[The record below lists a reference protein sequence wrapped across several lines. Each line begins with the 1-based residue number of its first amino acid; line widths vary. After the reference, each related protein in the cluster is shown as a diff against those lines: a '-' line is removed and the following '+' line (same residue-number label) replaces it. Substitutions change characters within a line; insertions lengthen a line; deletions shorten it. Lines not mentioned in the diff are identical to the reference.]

1 MLTHPQFDPIA
12 LSLGPLAIRWYG
24 LTYVLAFVLFMVLG
38 RMHLKRRPD
47 MGFKASDLD
56 DLLFYGI
63 LGVILGGRIG
73 YIVFYKASQYLA
85 NPIEIFYI
93 WQGGMS
99 FHGGFLG
106 VLVAML
112 LFARKTNRTFFQ
124 VTDYIAPLVPTGYA
138 AGRLGNF
145 INGELPGRIVE
156 ANSIPWAMCFP
167 QADRFKSGSEA
178 FYRLVPNTNNF
189 YECLPG
195 ALYRHPSQL
204 YQLALEGLLLF
215 VILWIYSK
223 KPRPVGAVS
232 ALFLIGYGAGR
243 FVTEFAREPDSF
255 LGFLAL
261 GFSMGQWLSLPMII
275 GGVVL
280 LWMSLNN
287 KFKANQVIAKP
298 G

>member
-12 LSLGPLAIRWYG
+12 LSIGPLAIRWYG

-38 RMHLKRRPD
+38 RLHLKRRPD

-145 INGELPGRIVE
+145 INGELPGRIVD

-167 QADRFKSGSEA
+167 QADRFKLGSEA
-178 FYRLVPNTNNF
+178 FYRLVPGTSSF

-195 ALYRHPSQL
+195 AAYRHPSQL

-243 FVTEFAREPDSF
+243 FITEFARQPDDF
-255 LGFLAL
+255 LGLL
-261 GFSMGQWLSLPMII
+261 KLDLSMGQWLSLPMII
-275 GGVVL
+275 GGVML
-280 LWMSLNN
+280 LWLSLSN
-287 KFKANQVIAKP
+287 KFKANKVAAKTS
-298 G
+298 

>member
-12 LSLGPLAIRWYG
+12 LAIGPLAIRWYG
-24 LTYVLAFVLFMVLG
+24 LMYVLAFVLFMVLG
-38 RMHLKRRPD
+38 RIHLKRRPD

-112 LFARKTNRTFFQ
+112 LFARRTKRTFFQ
-124 VTDYIAPLVPTGYA
+124 VTDFIAPLVPTGYA

-145 INGELPGRIVE
+145 INGELPGRVTD
-156 ANSIPWAMCFP
+156 ASVWPWAMWFP
-167 QADRFKSGSEA
+167 QVDATPLA
-178 FYRLVPNTNNF
+178 
-189 YECLPG
+189 
-195 ALYRHPSQL
+195 RHPSQL
-204 YQLALEGLLLF
+204 YQHALEGLLLF
-215 VILWIYSK
+215 IILWIYSK

-243 FVTEFAREPDSF
+243 FITEFAREPDSF

-275 GGVVL
+275 GGIVL
-280 LWMSLNN
+280 LWLSLKN
-287 KFKANQVIAKP
+287 KFSVAKVETKQR
-298 G
+298 